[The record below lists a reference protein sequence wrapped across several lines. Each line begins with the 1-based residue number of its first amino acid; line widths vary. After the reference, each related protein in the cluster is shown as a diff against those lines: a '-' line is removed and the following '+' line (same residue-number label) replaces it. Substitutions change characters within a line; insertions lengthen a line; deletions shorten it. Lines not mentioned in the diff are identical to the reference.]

1 MVFLFQ
7 IGFWQTSTLKECWYV
22 PCHST
27 SGDSAGKRSQA
38 ASQFWGWLQN
48 CSSWFPR
55 VILGRQT
62 DSIINLWA
70 NWSSD
75 LCSRIK
81 LQFSRTVV
89 SDSLWPY
96 GLQHARLLCLSPTPG
111 ACSNSCP
118 LSRWCHPA
126 ISSAV
131 IPFSSCLQ
139 SFTVSGSFPVSQFFA
154 SRGQSIHISASVLVL
169 PMNI

>member
-7 IGFWQTSTLKECWYV
+7 IGFWQTSTLKECWEV

-27 SGDSAGKRSQA
+27 SGDPTGKRSQA

-48 CSSWFPR
+48 CSSRFPR
-55 VILGRQT
+55 VILGRKLVAS
-62 DSIINLWA
+62 SIWA

-81 LQFSRTVV
+81 LQFSWTVV
-89 SDSLWPY
+89 SDSLRPY
-96 GLQHARLLCLSPTPG
+96 GLQHARLPCLSPTPG

-131 IPFSSCLQ
+131 VPFSSCLQ
-139 SFTVSGSFPVSQFFA
+139 SFIASGSFPVSQFFA
-154 SRGQSIHISASVLVL
+154 SRGHSIHISASVLVL